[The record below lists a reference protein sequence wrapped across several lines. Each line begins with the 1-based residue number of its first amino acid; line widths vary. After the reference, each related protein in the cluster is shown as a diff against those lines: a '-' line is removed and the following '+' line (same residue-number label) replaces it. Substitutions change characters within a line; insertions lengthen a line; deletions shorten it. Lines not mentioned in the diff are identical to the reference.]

1 MTRSPRWASFSP
13 QPTSASGSEA
23 AFKKAIDAQPDYADA
38 QFQYATALSA
48 RLTTDKAG
56 KVIAPDGMKEALEK
70 YLQLEPMGQF
80 AEAAKSLL
88 QAIGATITTDYKKG
102 PTKK

>member
-1 MTRSPRWASFSP
+1 MYVN
-13 QPTSASGSEA
+13 SGQSGPAEV
-23 AFKKAIDAQPDYADA
+23 AFKKSIELNPEYADA

-48 RLTTDKAG
+48 RLTTDKSG
-56 KVIAPDGMKEALEK
+56 KVIAPEGMKEALEK